1 MPQRAAPGSPHGFPS
16 NCRNTKVAV
25 AFCNSHFLFIH
36 DPFPDCSFSPS
47 LRAYTIEATAA
58 APTDRINTANIPAG
72 DKKAGENPR
81 LASAHLLVCVL
92 PAIG

>member
-25 AFCNSHFLFIH
+25 AFC
-36 DPFPDCSFSPS
+36 

-72 DKKAGENPR
+72 DKKAGEPPG
-81 LASAHLLVCVL
+81 LQAPIYLSACSQL
-92 PAIG
+92 